1 MFLTK
6 VIETNEEAEKTFSN
20 LQEQKILCL
29 FKQNQ
34 IQKPVSVSHTP
45 PDDHISFSPVRDAG
59 GIQSLFWSNAEEA
72 LYIKCT
78 DKQNRFT

>member
-20 LQEQKILCL
+20 LQEQEILCL

-34 IQKPVSVSHTP
+34 I
-45 PDDHISFSPVRDAG
+45 
-59 GIQSLFWSNAEEA
+59 
-72 LYIKCT
+72 
-78 DKQNRFT
+78 

>member
-34 IQKPVSVSHTP
+34 IQKTGFLYLIHHLMTTSLSH
-45 PDDHISFSPVRDAG
+45 
-59 GIQSLFWSNAEEA
+59 Q
-72 LYIKCT
+72 
-78 DKQNRFT
+78 